1 MYGAKALQDVLEE
14 IEDQEEA
21 IKIAEVSPLGYKLVE
36 AYADKKI
43 GFRFVRDKSKAV
55 ELKMIEQDIL
65 QDMAAKGSVT
75 LPRVKFDFTYFIF
88 HNKVTFQFIFSSSGA
103 LEMAMVRLSV
113 AGP

>member
-1 MYGAKALQDVLEE
+1 MHGPSASDFKYKSSSEKPEWEDNFGSGFEQLSGAKALQDVLEE

-43 GFRFVRDKSKAV
+43 GFRFVRDKSKAI

-65 QDMAAKGSVT
+65 QDMEEKG
-75 LPRVKFDFTYFIF
+75 
-88 HNKVTFQFIFSSSGA
+88 Q
-103 LEMAMVRLSV
+103 
-113 AGP
+113 